1 MPPEAAE
8 LAAME
13 FGKVGILLEG
23 AGTRA
28 GEGERLKVWMDE
40 VEN

>member
-13 FGKVGILLEG
+13 FNKVGILLEG
-23 AGTRA
+23 AGAREC
-28 GEGERLKVWMDE
+28 GWGSVEGRGW
-40 VEN
+40 